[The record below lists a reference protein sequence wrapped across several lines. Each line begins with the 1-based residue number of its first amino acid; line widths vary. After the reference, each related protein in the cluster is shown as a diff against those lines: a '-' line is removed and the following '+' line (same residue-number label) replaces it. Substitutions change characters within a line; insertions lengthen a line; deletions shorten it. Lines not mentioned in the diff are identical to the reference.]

1 MEQISNKETIQ
12 ECLQGKYTIGCYDND
27 IERLSKKE
35 LKKVLDNI
43 FEEATDIIVKV
54 RNKVYV
60 VELTTV
66 DEEKDFNLLTKAE
79 YISRYGSEKFE

>member
-1 MEQISNKETIQ
+1 MEQISNKQTIQ
-12 ECLQGKYTIGCYDND
+12 ECLQGKYAIGCYDND
-27 IERLSKKE
+27 IEMLSKKE

>member
-1 MEQISNKETIQ
+1 M
-12 ECLQGKYTIGCYDND
+12 
-27 IERLSKKE
+27 
-35 LKKVLDNI
+35 LDNI